1 MQKKIF
7 ELKDDEILTL
17 LNDFLKIE
25 KIEQAQELLNLKI

>member
-25 KIEQAQELLNLKI
+25 KIEQAQELLNFKI